1 MSLATPSWP
10 EHRDN
15 ETVCAFVIGEGGAR
29 RTCGRVVRAGSA
41 YCPDHHALCH
51 IKGGT
56 SEEISRLLEVELLAN
71 AVGGRRGGGG
81 EPTRRFLRRVEN
93 AVRTFSRPQCS

>member
-1 MSLATPSWP
+1 MSLETSPWP

-15 ETVCAFVIGEGGAR
+15 DMVCAFVIGEGEAR
-29 RTCGRVVRAGSA
+29 RTCGRAVRTGSA

-56 SEEISRLLEVELLAN
+56 SEEVRLFLEVELLAN
-71 AVGGRRGGGG
+71 AVGGRRGRGG
-81 EPTRRFLRRVEN
+81 EPTRRFLSRLEH
-93 AVRTFSRPQCS
+93 AVRASSRPLCS